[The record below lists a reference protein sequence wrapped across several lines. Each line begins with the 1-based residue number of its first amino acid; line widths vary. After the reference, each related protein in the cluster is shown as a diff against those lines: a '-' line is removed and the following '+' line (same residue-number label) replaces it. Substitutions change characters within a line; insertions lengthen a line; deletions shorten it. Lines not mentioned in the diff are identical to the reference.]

1 METSSLGNKASMEDA
16 KRKLPKAERREQLL
30 ETAMTIVREQGTDAL
45 TLGYLAERALVSK
58 PVVYDHFVTRSGLL
72 IALYG
77 RIDERQVTMLRD
89 ALARVPGQLDDVARV
104 VSHAY
109 MSCYLTVGSEWHA
122 ISAAL
127 KGDEAMEAF
136 RSEEHTS

>member
-30 ETAMTIVREQGTDAL
+30 ETAMTIVREQGTDAM

-58 PVVYDHFVTRSGLL
+58 PVVYDHFGTRSGML

-77 RIDERQVTMLRD
+77 RIDERHVTMVRHY
-89 ALARVPGQLDDVARV
+89 LARVTGQIAEVARV
-104 VSHAY
+104 DCHTERPHVS
-109 MSCYLTVGSEWHA
+109 
-122 ISAAL
+122 
-127 KGDEAMEAF
+127 
-136 RSEEHTS
+136 